1 MSAQPEPNEP
11 NEPTEAND
19 PNELTMSAEPARR
32 EWLFA
37 LTPAGALREVGA
49 PGAESRGELLAA
61 DSWLVADGRVRALDR
76 HRRRFTATCAGTG
89 DVPEGLLE
97 AFWTAMTAL
106 LPREGGPWFPRVE
119 LERAAADA
127 PPDTVL
133 PGGHRLLY
141 RLRPAPAR
149 GTSARVWGLA
159 VCDPRGTPRHKG
171 PDLDAL
177 AAVRGKAAAADAD
190 EALLVT
196 ADGVVLEAANSSLL
210 WWEGDVL
217 CHPAADLPVLPGVT
231 ASLLLE
237 HAVRTGVEVR
247 PCRRRLSALAGREVW
262 VTNALHGL
270 RPVTAWTGGSLP
282 AGEPVR
288 AAAWQAWLDGLAE
301 PLPR

>member
-1 MSAQPEPNEP
+1 MSERTRQGGA
-11 NEPTEAND
+11 TEA
-19 PNELTMSAEPARR
+19 AGQGGAPAPAAARGER
-32 EWLFA
+32 LFA
-37 LTPAGALREVGA
+37 LTPSGALCEVRGT
-49 PGAESRGELLAA
+49 PSRGELLAA

-76 HRRRFTATCAGTG
+76 HRRRFAATCAGTEG
-89 DVPEGLLE
+89 APEGLLE

-106 LPREGGPWFPRVE
+106 LPRDPGPWFPRVE

-133 PGGHRLLY
+133 PGGHRLLL

-149 GTSARVWGLA
+149 GTSARVWGLP
-159 VCDPRGTPRHKG
+159 VRDPRRAPRHKG

-177 AAVRGKAAAADAD
+177 AAVRAQAAAAAAD

-210 WWEGDVL
+210 WWEGDAL
-217 CHPAADLPVLPGVT
+217 CHPAAELPVLPGVT

-237 HAVRTGVEVR
+237 HAARTGVEVR

-262 VTNALHGL
+262 VVNALHGL
-270 RPVTAWTGGSLP
+270 RPVTAWPGGSLP

-288 AAAWQAWLDGLAE
+288 AAVWQTWLDGLGE
-301 PLPR
+301 PLPG